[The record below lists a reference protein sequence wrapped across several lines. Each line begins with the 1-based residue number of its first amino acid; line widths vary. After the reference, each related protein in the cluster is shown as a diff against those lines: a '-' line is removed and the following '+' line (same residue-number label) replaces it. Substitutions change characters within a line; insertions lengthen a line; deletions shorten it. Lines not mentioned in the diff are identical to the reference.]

1 MLLLKCCLVGNHNS
15 QVLLSNCRT
24 TETEVAR
31 QLTQSTTTTKGD
43 SASNSKSIELSDD
56 IITKG
61 NGQTKPSGSSTKEL
75 NALEPVLTEA
85 KVTMNKNSG
94 KSRGKDKHKGESKG
108 KGDGKFKGKG
118 KGKGK
123 GKHNGTHKIEEL
135 DDKSS
140 ETLEG
145 DLELGTAV
153 QLLDEATKVVGT
165 GRIASQSSS
174 HGRDIPDGYL
184 NVEITT
190 IASNVK
196 PHVASPLDEDF
207 VCVGQFILWPRK
219 QLQAG
224 IRSPI
229 NTRSK

>member
-1 MLLLKCCLVGNHNS
+1 MQDNS
-15 QVLLSNCRT
+15 RK
-24 TETEVAR
+24 EH
-31 QLTQSTTTTKGD
+31 TTTQGD
-43 SASNSKSIELSDD
+43 YTSNSKSKELSDD
-56 IITKG
+56 VKAQS
-61 NGQTKPSGSSTKEL
+61 NSHTKPSGSSTKEL
-75 NALEPVLTEA
+75 KASEEKPVMSET
-85 KVTMNKNSG
+85 KVTMNKTSG
-94 KSRGKDKHKGESKG
+94 KSQVKDKDKGESKV
-108 KGDGKFKGKG
+108 KGDGKG

-123 GKHNGTHKIEEL
+123 GKYNGTDKIE
-135 DDKSS
+135 DHDNKSS
-140 ETLEG
+140 GTLEG
-145 DLELGTAV
+145 ALESGTPI
-153 QLLDEATKVVGT
+153 QLLDETTKIVGT

-196 PHVASPLDEDF
+196 PHIASPFDEDF
-207 VCVGQFILWPRK
+207 VCVGQFTLWPQK